1 MYKDNPV
8 RLQQRS
14 AVSYASPCMQIVTA
28 PIMKVLLFLL
38 GVITIILQQL
48 GRLLGG
54 GDGNDIVG
62 TTHTILRRGIASAV
76 KTTIL
81 LERWFETGHCP

>member
-1 MYKDNPV
+1 
-8 RLQQRS
+8 
-14 AVSYASPCMQIVTA
+14 MQIVTA

-38 GVITIILQQL
+38 GVITTILQQL

-62 TTHTILRRGIASAV
+62 TTHISLRRGIAPAV
-76 KTTIL
+76 KTIGLTML
-81 LERWFETGHCP
+81 LERCFETGHCP